1 LTLTLPRRLFPNSFG
16 PMRLRIPELF
26 KERDQTPYEVARDS
40 GGRLTE
46 ATLYRIARER
56 GAVKFVSLGV
66 LQALCDVLQVEPAAL
81 FAYERQAVR
90 RPAAKRKSAR

>member
-1 LTLTLPRRLFPNSFG
+1 MTLTLPRRLFPNSFG

-26 KERDQTPYEVARDS
+26 KERNQTPYEVARDS

-66 LQALCDVLQVEPAAL
+66 LQALCDVLQVEPEAL
-81 FAYERQAVR
+81 FVYERQAVR
-90 RPAAKRKSAR
+90 RPAAKRKGAR

>member
-1 LTLTLPRRLFPNSFG
+1 
-16 PMRLRIPELF
+16 MRLRIPELF
-26 KERDQTPYEVARDS
+26 EERNQTAYEIARDS

-66 LQALCDVLQVEPAAL
+66 LQALCDVLQVEPSAL

-90 RPAAKRKSAR
+90 RPATKRKNTR